1 MINNIQHDQA
11 RAFGRKGRRKLPTI
25 MDHDAMQTIIEGKPR
40 MRTLT
45 IVMLKMAL
53 VFLMITGVIEIIAT
67 YGNGPIPII
76 ASVVLCSI
84 AITIQFALDHH
95 PDSRLDVEWWRR
107 KFTLAL
113 ILEVG
118 GFIALY
124 GILVH

>member
-1 MINNIQHDQA
+1 
-11 RAFGRKGRRKLPTI
+11 
-25 MDHDAMQTIIEGKPR
+25 MQTTIEGKSR
-40 MRTLT
+40 MRMLT
-45 IVMLKMAL
+45 IAMLKMAL

-67 YGNGPIPII
+67 YGNGLIPIM

-84 AITIQFALDHH
+84 AITMQFALDRH
-95 PDSRLDVEWWRR
+95 PDSRLGVEWWRR

-113 ILEVG
+113 ILEAG